1 MFFFMFLLH
10 LSPHHSHRHK
20 LHFEHV
26 PNYSS
31 IECCLY
37 FLKCQSTSKESIE
50 IVFNGHF
57 RNSMKKNLSVVIQ
70 QIKLRKK
77 KMLYHIWHGVKDL
90 WWKHWWF
97 YFNFISFFVKNIIWP
112 SHIMTSYKERRNII
126 TLFKQIFMMKEGK
139 SVYQG
144 SESKKKKSQ
153 F

>member
-1 MFFFMFLLH
+1 MFFFMFLQH

-20 LHFEHV
+20 LNFEHV

-37 FLKCQSTSKESIE
+37 FFKCQSTRKESIE

-90 WWKHWWF
+90 
-97 YFNFISFFVKNIIWP
+97 
-112 SHIMTSYKERRNII
+112 
-126 TLFKQIFMMKEGK
+126 
-139 SVYQG
+139 
-144 SESKKKKSQ
+144 
-153 F
+153 